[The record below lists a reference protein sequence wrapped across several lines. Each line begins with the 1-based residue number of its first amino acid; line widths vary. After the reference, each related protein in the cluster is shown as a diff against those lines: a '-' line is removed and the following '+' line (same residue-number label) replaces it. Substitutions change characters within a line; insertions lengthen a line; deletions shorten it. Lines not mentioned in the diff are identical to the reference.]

1 MYFFEM
7 IQNWEYT
14 KLLVFL
20 SEQFLLLSFYDK
32 SFGFLVMDILSFH
45 SVSKKWFFHSKQL
58 LLLLFCDRSLRF
70 QVMALRS
77 SQFWLSFKQIVFS
90 FLTMLIIISLW
101 LEPWLPSYVCSQF
114 CLSFKINFK
123 NFYFYHYMTINNFQY
138 YNFIVIGSWF

>member
-1 MYFFEM
+1 MKKIDKIFS
-7 IQNWEYT
+7 
-14 KLLVFL
+14 KSKAL
-20 SEQFLLLSFYDK
+20 SLDSYLEKVLYDK

-114 CLSFKINFK
+114 CFSFKTNFK